1 MNSMRPVAGLSTADE
16 STVDPDYVAKKWSPE
31 LIMSLDWK
39 RLAEI
44 SRAMASTAG
53 FELGPTEIQI
63 DGRADFEMIAR
74 GGKHVH
80 RAHVRLTAWDQWMA
94 SVDAME
100 DFKKR
105 MKTTGVKHGIFIAPG
120 GFTPAAK
127 NAAGSLGI
135 ELVDAQSLAAQLN
148 ALPAQHSDFFFD
160 IGTAGDASTP
170 SCPVCLAPLKA
181 TQEVAAKPKELQA
194 STDISYRT
202 SDIVAEAVAARR
214 IEIARN
220 CEVHFLREVRAHDVI
235 IHGVAAG
242 DFICDGCMLLNPG
255 AVLNGTVAARSVL
268 VRPGAEL
275 NGETRILEGPLPNL
289 RPSAPLTV
297 WRCANARGI
306 ENCKAVK
313 FLPH

>member
-1 MNSMRPVAGLSTADE
+1 MSLPRPLAGMSIADE

-31 LIMSLDWK
+31 LIISLDWK
-39 RLAEI
+39 RLTEI
-44 SRAMASTAG
+44 ARAMASTAG

-63 DGRADFEMIAR
+63 NGRADFAMTAR

-80 RAHVRLTAWDQWMA
+80 RAQVRLTGWDQWMA
-94 SVDAME
+94 SADAME
-100 DFKKR
+100 DFKRR
-105 MKTTGVKHGIFIAPG
+105 MKATGATHGIFIAPG

-127 NAAGSLGI
+127 NAAVTAGI

-160 IGTAGDASTP
+160 IGTAGDAATP

-181 TQEVAAKPKELQA
+181 TLEVGPKPKELQA
-194 STDISYRT
+194 TTDICYRT

-214 IEIARN
+214 IEISRN

-235 IHGVAAG
+235 IHGRAAG

-289 RPSAPLTV
+289 RPSAPVTV
-297 WRCANARGI
+297 WRCTNPRGK
-306 ENCKAVK
+306 EDCKVVK
-313 FLPH
+313 LLPH